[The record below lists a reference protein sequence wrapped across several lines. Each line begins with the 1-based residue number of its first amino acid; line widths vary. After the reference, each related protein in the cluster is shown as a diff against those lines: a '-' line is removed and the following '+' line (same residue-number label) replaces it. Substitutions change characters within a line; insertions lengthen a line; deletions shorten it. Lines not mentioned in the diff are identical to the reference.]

1 MTRRVVVT
9 GAGVVTALGY
19 ELADFWERLCA
30 GKSGV
35 GPLKRF
41 QTTDFKVTFGGEIR
55 DFVPEEHLD
64 LVDKEIRRLDRFV
77 QFAMVAA
84 HRAVQSSGIDFNQ
97 GDPYRHGTLIGSGI
111 GGLHEIEE
119 QHAKLYERGPSR
131 VSPFMIPKLIVNAA
145 SGNVSIRWQLR
156 GPSSAIATACA
167 TGTNAIGDAFR
178 LIQHDSADVM
188 LAGGSEAAIT
198 PMCLSGFARMNALS
212 TRNDEPEKASR
223 PFDVERDGF
232 VLSEG
237 AGVVILEEYEHA
249 KARGAKILAEIFG
262 YGMTADAAHMTAPDP
277 EGKSVARAMSTAI
290 RDARLNPDDI
300 DYINAHATS
309 TQLGDKAETIAIK
322 SVFGPRAH
330 KVAISSTKSQ
340 LGHLLGAS
348 GGVETI
354 VSILAL
360 EHQVAPPTINLDHPD
375 PDCDLNYVPHEA
387 RSMKINRILKNS
399 FGFGGHN
406 ACLVLG
412 HPA

>member
-1 MTRRVVVT
+1 MTRRIVVT

-77 QFAMVAA
+77 QFAMVAS

-167 TGTNAIGDAFR
+167 TANQR
-178 LIQHDSADVM
+178 HRRRVSPDSARQ
-188 LAGGSEAAIT
+188 
-198 PMCLSGFARMNALS
+198 CR
-212 TRNDEPEKASR
+212 
-223 PFDVERDGF
+223 
-232 VLSEG
+232 
-237 AGVVILEEYEHA
+237 
-249 KARGAKILAEIFG
+249 
-262 YGMTADAAHMTAPDP
+262 
-277 EGKSVARAMSTAI
+277 
-290 RDARLNPDDI
+290 RDAGRRQRSRHHADVSLGLRPDERSLD
-300 DYINAHATS
+300 
-309 TQLGDKAETIAIK
+309 
-322 SVFGPRAH
+322 
-330 KVAISSTKSQ
+330 SQ
-340 LGHLLGAS
+340 
-348 GGVETI
+348 
-354 VSILAL
+354 
-360 EHQVAPPTINLDHPD
+360 
-375 PDCDLNYVPHEA
+375 
-387 RSMKINRILKNS
+387 R
-399 FGFGGHN
+399 
-406 ACLVLG
+406 
-412 HPA
+412 